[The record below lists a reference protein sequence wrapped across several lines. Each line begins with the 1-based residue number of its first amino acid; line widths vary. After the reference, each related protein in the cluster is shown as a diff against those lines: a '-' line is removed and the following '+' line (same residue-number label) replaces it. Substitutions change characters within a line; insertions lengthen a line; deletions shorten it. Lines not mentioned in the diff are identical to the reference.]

1 MSKYL
6 RYMGEFLSHANVVW
20 RVEILQDADSAF
32 ASVGQLTFEAEEALL
47 IEWKNCDKEDVL
59 HGSTATIQIESPGDR
74 TYEDLYTI
82 EVGRIRMDVY
92 RNNILYWSG
101 ALDPEFYE
109 EPYERAS
116 HYVVSLTFS
125 DFGILGRLKYDL
137 SGMQTL
143 HDILTYS
150 LGKSTILYGE
160 LDDTSYCSTYFADNG
175 IKADPSALAVR
186 SEDFF
191 DEDGEPETLE
201 DTIKGILQPLGLHMI
216 QRNGKVYV
224 FDLNGLYLSAPT
236 KAIEWD
242 GDSQTMGVDKVANNV
257 KVNFSPYASSKLLD
271 GELEYND
278 EYGADWTNLR
288 HINDGVTYQGAE
300 VTNPSVECY
309 SFYPDLATPK
319 QGSNWDYG
327 LINFTI
333 FLSSKGSGLAYVNP
347 SARYFHIQPMVNGP
361 SETTGIAWSFRTGHV
376 ANGYATHPGNNSA
389 EATNGAILMRS
400 NRIFIPTLSSSDR
413 KKFYIKLSLE
423 MLLDARYNPFSD
435 AKDNEESNYN
445 AFKSRTGW
453 AFVPIGI
460 TLYDK
465 DGNAISHF
473 CNKNKSERSTQGMF
487 YWTVLESVSIAGQ
500 EPPVSWQDGAASY
513 GDCWLEYYNTDDQ
526 KEDCGILGWHNNRQ
540 NIGRPDVGG
549 RQGGETNKVVDYSKG
564 YFGSSKEGFHMY
576 ESFKAIPDGEFIPYP
591 ENGGWLEVTVYSG
604 VRCYDYG
611 ESTDFDT
618 TYRWT
623 KNGYYNKVRWLLY
636 KAPIVQIVKK
646 NLVFDEAELDDVEYS
661 GYINKAAKEE
671 ISIDTICGTANK
683 VCPTAKGIY
692 HRASDSLQIQ
702 TLKRADVTDHPE
714 KLLIGTLYS
723 QYAERHTTLEG
734 NAVIDAGELHKYTE
748 QNQSGKVFMVSGETQ
763 DVIADVTD
771 ATYTELSKD
780 EYEAIEEVED

>member
-224 FDLNGLYLSAPT
+224 FDLNGLYLSAPS

-271 GELEYND
+271 GELEY
-278 EYGADWTNLR
+278 
-288 HINDGVTYQGAE
+288 DGDYTSDLTKLTSDGEDYF
-300 VTNPSVECY
+300 SY
-309 SFYPDLATPK
+309 YPDYGDDSR
-319 QGSNWDYG
+319 QGSDWDYR

-361 SETTGIAWSFRTGHV
+361 SETTGIAWSFYTGGH
-376 ANGYATHPGNNSA
+376 GSLTTGWPKRKLNNPA
-389 EATNGAILMRS
+389 ADNGAVIMRT
-400 NRIFIPTLSSSDR
+400 NKVFIPKLDADAR
-413 KKFYIKLSLE
+413 KEFYLRLTLE

-435 AKDNEESNYN
+435 ADDGNEKGNYN
-445 AFKSRTGW
+445 AFKTRTGW
-453 AFVPIGI
+453 AFVPVGI
-460 TLYDK
+460 TLYDSE
-465 DGNAISHF
+465 GNAISHF
-473 CNKNKSERSTQGMF
+473 VNKPRTITSAQGYF
-487 YWTVLESVSIAGQ
+487 YWAMMGCSWES
-500 EPPVSWQDGAASY
+500 GAASY

-526 KEDCGILGWHNNRQ
+526 KEDCGILGWHNNRH
-540 NIGRPDVGG
+540 NIGRPDVGSRIG
-549 RQGGETNKVVDYSKG
+549 YATGYTKG
-564 YFGSSKEGFHMY
+564 YFPSWQNKFYMY
-576 ESFKAIPDGEFIPYP
+576 GSFKAQPEGEFIPYP

-623 KNGYYNKVRWLLY
+623 KENYYNKIRWLLY
-636 KAPIVQIVKK
+636 KAPVMEIVKN